1 MLAHSYSQRSPYSQR
16 SLYSQ
21 SSEPGAW
28 GVPLM
33 TSEGGKLSLWGPQ
46 VPTSSERVLVRFSE
60 PEASVCVCVCN
71 CSHPVNSGSGP
82 QSLTPAPW
90 RASASPLSWPPGCS
104 DYLSRCPWG
113 SCSALLPEPHCSTG
127 SLLGHFTF
135 PPDPCNPGQ
144 TFPVHKATLLQL
156 VSHPRSQSS
165 GWKSQLCSRPRPQA
179 GL

>member
-1 MLAHSYSQRSPYSQR
+1 MGCAFDDVGGRQAVTLGTP
-16 SLYSQ
+16 
-21 SSEPGAW
+21 SSNQLRTCPGEVFRAR
-28 GVPLM
+28 GLCVC
-33 TSEGGKLSLWGPQ
+33 
-46 VPTSSERVLVRFSE
+46 
-60 PEASVCVCVCN
+60 VCVCVCN

-82 QSLTPAPW
+82 QSLIPAPW

-113 SCSALLPEPHCSTG
+113 SRSTLLPEPHCSTG